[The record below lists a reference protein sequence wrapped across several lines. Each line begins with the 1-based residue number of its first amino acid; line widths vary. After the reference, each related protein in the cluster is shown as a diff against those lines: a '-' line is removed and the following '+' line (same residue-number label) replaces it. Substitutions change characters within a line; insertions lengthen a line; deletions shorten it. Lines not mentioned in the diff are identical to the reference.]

1 MPEKE
6 GGLWEK
12 ILPPTKAQKAGK
24 QVNFWS
30 IILPR
35 VITDV
40 LDRIIKEAEDILDIP
55 GKVIFRESVKKF
67 LLSKVEQNN
76 SFIKSLK

>member
-1 MPEKE
+1 M
-6 GGLWEK
+6 
-12 ILPPTKAQKAGK
+12 
-24 QVNFWS
+24 
-30 IILPR
+30 
-35 VITDV
+35 ITDV